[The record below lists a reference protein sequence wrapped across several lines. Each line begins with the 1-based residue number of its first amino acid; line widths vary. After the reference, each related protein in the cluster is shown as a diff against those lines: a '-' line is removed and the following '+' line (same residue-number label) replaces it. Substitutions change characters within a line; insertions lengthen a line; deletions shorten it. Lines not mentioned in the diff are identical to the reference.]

1 MSLPQTLLIVAAIL
15 AAVFGAPLWRRW
27 LERRDLER
35 ALYPEVVGLH
45 RQAAQLS
52 TELARRH
59 AEAEDLRLDEAFFAR
74 WRLSAPLVYPA
85 AASGLGR
92 LPGGARDRVGYFYA
106 QLAEARVRLG
116 EARAADGVIGSPY
129 RLVSNLVR
137 ACNHVEPWVAA
148 MERRLGP
155 SLLARPDLTA
165 ANVLLGALEEAGSE
179 PMADPWFWADTAYE
193 PD

>member
-1 MSLPQTLLIVAAIL
+1 MSLSHALLIAAAIV
-15 AAVFGAPLWRRW
+15 ATAVGTALWRRR
-27 LERRDLER
+27 LERGDLEL

-45 RQAAQLS
+45 RQAAQLA

-59 AEAEDLRLDEAFFAR
+59 AQDPGLWLDEAFFAR

-85 AASGLGR
+85 AAGGLGR
-92 LPGGARDRVGYFYA
+92 LSGGARDRVGYFYA
-106 QLAEARVRLG
+106 QLAEARLRLG
-116 EARAADGVIGSPY
+116 EARAAGGVIGSPY

-137 ACNHVEPWVAA
+137 ACNHVEPWVGA

-155 SLLARPDLTA
+155 SLLARPNLAA
-165 ANVLLGALEEAGSE
+165 ANVLLGALEEAGGE
-179 PMADPWFWADTAYE
+179 PLVDPWFWADTAYE